1 MKRLAIIIVC
11 IITLSVAGGYFGYRW
26 YQQNQL
32 IKAITPYVKNTSL
45 RTSNAL
51 VYETGTE
58 SKITFKE
65 LFERLESHISEIDNK
80 LLEVQTLS
88 TPATKGKADLAI
100 SYLRGCQELLRAEL
114 SKYRKQL
121 ALSSSMDWVVKSI
134 ELYRDAG
141 YYGREYA
148 RKHSG
153 EALNEMGKAKQEY
166 EEARLDLAKTATKLI
181 EARNGVSSILSAD
194 ILVDSKV
201 LLKVV
206 DGNKPKESK
215 TEGDMGT

>member
-1 MKRLAIIIVC
+1 MKRLTIIIVC
-11 IITLSVAGGYFGYRW
+11 IVAVTVAGGYFGYRW

-32 IKAITPYVKNTSL
+32 IKAITPYVKNASL

-51 VYETGTE
+51 VYETETG

-65 LFERLESHISEIDNK
+65 LFEKLESHISEIDNK

-88 TPATKGKADLAI
+88 TPAIKAKADLAI
-100 SYLRGCQELLRAEL
+100 SYLRCCQELLRAQL

-121 ALSSSMDWVVKSI
+121 ALSSSMDWAEKSV

-141 YYGREYA
+141 YYGRDYA
-148 RKHSG
+148 RKHSD
-153 EALNEMGKAKQEY
+153 EALKQMRKAGQEY
-166 EEARLDLAKTATKLI
+166 EEAKSDLAKTATKLI
-181 EARNGVSSILSAD
+181 EARTGVSSILSTD

-206 DGNKPKESK
+206 DGDKAKENK
-215 TEGDMGT
+215 TE